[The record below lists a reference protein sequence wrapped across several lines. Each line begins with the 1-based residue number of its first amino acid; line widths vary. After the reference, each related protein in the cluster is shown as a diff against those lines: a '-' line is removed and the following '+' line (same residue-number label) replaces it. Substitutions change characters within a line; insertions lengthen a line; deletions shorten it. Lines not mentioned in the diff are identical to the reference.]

1 MRDHSTKPSRPR
13 RLAAIAGL
21 LACAVALAATPAS
34 ASVATLPFEE
44 AFGPAEQP
52 LFNRPGALAFEAAA
66 GDLIVAE
73 RSAVNEEQEL
83 RIEAASGLGGTY
95 ELSFAGQTTGW
106 EGEATLPAA
115 GQAGS
120 GDLLGAEGTGT
131 VTARSDEIT
140 GVDTTSGAFA
150 VGQEV
155 EVLFERGYV
164 RTFQETKIVEI
175 NGTTIKLSR
184 ATDGEIGVSEVRA
197 IRAGSTTVS
206 NFSGPFAAGQA
217 ISGTGIQD
225 GTTITAVGAGTLT
238 LSKVAVD
245 TASGVSLLAGP
256 AGASSILTASGAL
269 VSGERISGPGIQPGT
284 VVSNVNEGAGTF
296 TLSKPVTAAGP
307 AAGLAADLPYDARAI
322 TVAAALKKLPALGD
336 NLSGDKSRA
345 RPDNE
350 FSPIVRAVEFTGT
363 LAAKPAE
370 LISCDGSGLTG
381 TAPTCSVS
389 ELNHGRR
396 AGLYRYHADGTPA
409 PFATLGT
416 NVIDGM
422 RGYGGKPCAEE
433 PSSCDETPQG
443 QLNLNEQAFGLG
455 VAIDESGTATD
466 GDIYVTQV
474 SAKVVDVFAPDG
486 HYLGQLSKYT
496 EAGKEKTLGEL
507 SGVAVDDSG
516 ALYVA
521 DRSKSKIRKFVSQG
535 APHDPLVDADNT
547 ANFNTV
553 LEPTSLA
560 VGTGPTAGSLFA
572 TSGRGPVAKLDAA
585 TGTEQYKIVTEE
597 YYGAGGVAVNT
608 ANGRLFVAMQSE
620 LTVREYDASGA
631 LAATLLAQT
640 PPIGP
645 QWAAG
650 IAVDPSSGQLHLT
663 LEFGERG
670 QRYVETYGA
679 LQKPSAVTKPTSGLA
694 GTSATLN
701 GAANPEGVELE
712 SCSFEWGF
720 AEAAYEHAEP
730 CAESPAEIGSGG
742 EPVPVHLD
750 VSGLSGGTEYHYRL
764 VVVGPAGASE
774 GEEETFITARPPAIE
789 GESVRNVTDGEALAR
804 AEVNPEGFATKY
816 KVEYGTTTAYGQST
830 PLRTLGAVDHSPHQ
844 VGFTLEGLAPHTTYH
859 WRLVADNTDPAVAGT
874 GVETGEDRAFTTF
887 APPGGG
893 GGCPNQAYRTGAS
906 APLPDCRAYEMVSPL
921 EKENGDILVLEA
933 VSGVPA
939 TLNQA
944 SLSGSKLAYGSY
956 RAFGD
961 SQSAAYTSQYIAVRG
976 GDGWQSHSI
985 SPPRERL
992 VLAPGAQLVNE
1003 FRRFS
1008 PDLCEAWPRSMA
1020 EPALAAGAVAG
1031 FTNLYRRTD
1040 EACGGPTY
1048 EAVTTSSPPHLEP
1061 IQYLPLELQGVSANG
1076 DASIYVAND
1085 NLSPEAPIN
1094 VTPSERLQ
1102 LYYQQAGKPLRFVCV
1117 LPNGASDS
1125 GCSAGTGRGGTTGVS
1140 ASVNNA
1146 LSADGNT
1153 VFWTDKESG
1162 PGKLYVRLNPGEV
1175 QSATPGGV
1183 CTEPAKACTL
1193 AVSEE
1198 AEETSGTTS
1207 STFWAAAADGSA
1219 AIFTSG
1225 EDLYRYE
1232 VDSQTTTPI
1241 AGGVAGVA
1249 GVSEDGEWIYLAS
1262 TEVRSGANPQGG
1274 EPVAG
1279 EPNLYRYHA
1288 GSFAFVA
1295 TLSAADAKP
1304 RPLPGGISAVAL
1316 IPVNRTSR
1324 VTPDG
1329 THLAFMWHAS
1339 PEPTG
1344 YDNTDAASGEV
1355 DAEVYLYD
1363 AGANGGEG
1371 ELVCA
1376 SCNPSGSRPVGS
1388 NVGLTGEDK
1397 FWVAAQL
1404 PIWENTLYAPRAL
1417 ADSGERLFFES
1428 SDALSLRDT
1437 NGVADVYQWEALGAG
1452 GCEDSSGGY
1461 SAAAEGCV
1469 ELISSGQ
1476 SAQAASFV
1484 DASPSGDD
1492 VFFTTL
1498 SSLVPQDYGLVDVY
1512 DARAGGG
1519 FPAPAAAE
1527 PECEGEACQHPA
1539 AAPPLQT
1546 PASASFFQGPA
1557 KPSSAKPKHRR
1568 CPKGRRKV
1576 RRAGHVRCVRRRR
1589 AKRHHRHHRAHHHNS
1604 RRNAR

>member
-1 MRDHSTKPSRPR
+1 MR

-466 GDIYVTQV
+466 GDIYVTQG

-650 IAVDPSSGQLHLT
+650 IAVDPSSGKLHLT
-663 LEFGERG
+663 LDFGERG
-670 QRYVETYGA
+670 QRYVETYGDSGEEPTFT
-679 LQKPSAVTKPTSGLA
+679 LTVSVSGNGEVSADSGTISGCTEA
-694 GTSATLN
+694 GGSAC
-701 GAANPEGVELE
+701 EGE
-712 SCSFEWGF
+712 F
-720 AEAAYEHAEP
+720 AEGAHVVLTENPGEGQQFAGWDTP
-730 CAESPAEIGSGG
+730 QCDESTEATCEVVIGSGDEAVSASF
-742 EPVPVHLD
+742 EP
-750 VSGLSGGTEYHYRL
+750 E
-764 VVVGPAGASE
+764 
-774 GEEETFITARPPAIE
+774 
-789 GESVRNVTDGEALAR
+789 
-804 AEVNPEGFATKY
+804 
-816 KVEYGTTTAYGQST
+816 
-830 PLRTLGAVDHSPHQ
+830 
-844 VGFTLEGLAPHTTYH
+844 
-859 WRLVADNTDPAVAGT
+859 
-874 GVETGEDRAFTTF
+874 
-887 APPGGG
+887 APPGVPLTVAIEEGEG
-893 GGCPNQAYRTGAS
+893 TVVSSPAGIECTGAALQS
-906 APLPDCRAYEMVSPL
+906 CETEAIEAGSVTLTASP
-921 EKENGDILVLEA
+921 
-933 VSGVPA
+933 
-939 TLNQA
+939 
-944 SLSGSKLAYGSY
+944 
-956 RAFGD
+956 
-961 SQSAAYTSQYIAVRG
+961 
-976 GDGWQSHSI
+976 
-985 SPPRERL
+985 
-992 VLAPGAQLVNE
+992 APGYAFKNWRHCDKKSGE
-1003 FRRFS
+1003 FGINGRQCVI
-1008 PDLCEAWPRSMA
+1008 DLSEAR
-1020 EPALAAGAVAG
+1020 EVGAN
-1031 FTNLYRRTD
+1031 FT
-1040 EACGGPTY
+1040 
-1048 EAVTTSSPPHLEP
+1048 AVDSLTLSK
-1061 IQYLPLELQGVSANG
+1061 
-1076 DASIYVAND
+1076 AS
-1085 NLSPEAPIN
+1085 
-1094 VTPSERLQ
+1094 
-1102 LYYQQAGKPLRFVCV
+1102 G
-1117 LPNGASDS
+1117 
-1125 GCSAGTGRGGTTGVS
+1125 
-1140 ASVNNA
+1140 
-1146 LSADGNT
+1146 
-1153 VFWTDKESG
+1153 SG
-1162 PGKLYVRLNPGEV
+1162 PGQLNTKPGGIACTYNC
-1175 QSATPGGV
+1175 QSATASFKHGSQV
-1183 CTEPAKACTL
+1183 TVVEKPAKHFHFVELTG
-1193 AVSEE
+1193 
-1198 AEETSGTTS
+1198 GT
-1207 STFWAAAADGSA
+1207 GSA
-1219 AIFTSG
+1219 ASCNGSSSETCTFT
-1225 EDLYRYE
+1225 
-1232 VDSQTTTPI
+1232 I
-1241 AGGVAGVA
+1241 
-1249 GVSEDGEWIYLAS
+1249 
-1262 TEVRSGANPQGG
+1262 SGASSIEARFAEDPRHALTIAKSGG
-1274 EPVAG
+1274 G
-1279 EPNLYRYHA
+1279 Q
-1288 GSFAFVA
+1288 
-1295 TLSAADAKP
+1295 
-1304 RPLPGGISAVAL
+1304 AL
-1316 IPVNRTSR
+1316 IKTKGP
-1324 VTPDG
+1324 G
-1329 THLAFMWHAS
+1329 I
-1339 PEPTG
+1339 
-1344 YDNTDAASGEV
+1344 
-1355 DAEVYLYD
+1355 
-1363 AGANGGEG
+1363 
-1371 ELVCA
+1371 VC
-1376 SCNPSGSRPVGS
+1376 SYTC
-1388 NVGLTGEDK
+1388 
-1397 FWVAAQL
+1397 
-1404 PIWENTLYAPRAL
+1404 
-1417 ADSGERLFFES
+1417 
-1428 SDALSLRDT
+1428 
-1437 NGVADVYQWEALGAG
+1437 
-1452 GCEDSSGGY
+1452 SSG
-1461 SAAAEGCV
+1461 
-1469 ELISSGQ
+1469 
-1476 SAQAASFV
+1476 
-1484 DASPSGDD
+1484 
-1492 VFFTTL
+1492 
-1498 SSLVPQDYGLVDVY
+1498 
-1512 DARAGGG
+1512 
-1519 FPAPAAAE
+1519 
-1527 PECEGEACQHPA
+1527 
-1539 AAPPLQT
+1539 
-1546 PASASFFQGPA
+1546 SASFYEGETVEVRWKLA
-1557 KPSSAKPKHRR
+1557 KGTSSLEWGTGSGTCTGTETEAEGA
-1568 CPKGRRKV
+1568 CTV
-1576 RRAGHVRCVRRRR
+1576 TMSA
-1589 AKRHHRHHRAHHHNS
+1589 
-1604 RRNAR
+1604 ARSLSAQLE